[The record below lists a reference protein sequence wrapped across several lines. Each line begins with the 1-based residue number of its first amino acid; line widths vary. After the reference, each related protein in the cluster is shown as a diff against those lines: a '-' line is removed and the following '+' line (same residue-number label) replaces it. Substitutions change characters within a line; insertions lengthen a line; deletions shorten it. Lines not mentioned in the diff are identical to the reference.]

1 MSLLDRFFETK
12 IKDPF
17 ILVCSSKS
25 QMLFSK
31 DLLDKQDINNELIP
45 TPKGFG
51 EVCTTAIK
59 FDKENKERVKRITEE
74 NNIEVLRMVSLENKH
89 RYNLSEIYN
98 MNISSKLKN
107 IVNKIEINQD
117 LNIDDVKLLL
127 SIEDDDDYNAL
138 IKTADIIR
146 KECVG
151 DRIELRAA
159 IEFSNYCIKNCN
171 YCGVRKDNVASRY
184 RMNEK
189 EVLEVADYLYKIGI
203 RTVILQSGEDPYYTT
218 DKVISMVKSIKNKYG
233 MGITLSIGERSEEE
247 YKIFREAGVDNYL
260 LKIETT
266 SRRLFNKIHPDD
278 DFDDRIKHHRIIRDA
293 GIRLGSGGMIG
304 LPSQTLDE
312 IAEDILFQRDY
323 GVHMIGFGP
332 FLPAKGTPYE
342 NENKGD
348 LELTLKVIA
357 ITRIVCQHV
366 FLPATT
372 AIASLHAEGQTRAL
386 IAGANT
392 IMLISTPSHLRDSY
406 QIYSSKNMV
415 DLSFA
420 IKSTKDSGRKLP
432 KYLNYEYLASLGYK
446 IDEELIK

>member
-1 MSLLDRFFETK
+1 MSLLGKFFETN
-12 IKDPF
+12 IKEPF

-31 DLLDKQDINNELIP
+31 DLLDKQNIDNELIP

-59 FDKENKERVKRITEE
+59 FDKKDKEKVKRITEE
-74 NNIEVLRMVSLENKH
+74 NNIEVLSISSLENKFK
-89 RYNLSEIYN
+89 YNLSEIHG
-98 MNISSKLKN
+98 MSISNELRS
-107 IVNKIEINQD
+107 IVSKIEDNTD
-117 LNIDDVKLLL
+117 LSKDDVKYLLA
-127 SIEDDDDYNAL
+127 IEDDKEYKAL
-138 IKTADIIR
+138 IRIADIIR

-151 DRIELRAA
+151 DRVELRAA

-171 YCGVRKDNVASRY
+171 YCGVRRDNSTNRY
-184 RMNEK
+184 RMNEE
-189 EVLEVADYLYKIGI
+189 EVLEVVDSLYKIGI
-203 RTVILQSGEDPYYTT
+203 KTVILQSGEDPYYTT
-218 DKVISMVKSIKNKYG
+218 DKILSMVKAIKNKYR

-247 YKIFREAGVDNYL
+247 YRIFSEAGVNNYL
-260 LKIETT
+260 LKIETA
-266 SRRLFNKIHPDD
+266 SRRLFGKIHPDD
-278 DFDDRIKHHRIIRDA
+278 DFDDRVKHHIIIRDS

-304 LPSQTLDE
+304 LPTQTLDE
-312 IAEDILFQRDY
+312 IADDILFQRDY

-342 NENKGD
+342 NESKGD
-348 LELTLKVIA
+348 LDLTLKVVA

-372 AIASLHAEGQTRAL
+372 AIASLHPEGQTLAL
-386 IAGANT
+386 MAGANT
-392 IMLISTPSHLRDSY
+392 IMLISTPPHLRDSY
-406 QIYSSKNMV
+406 QIYSQKNMV

-420 IKSTKDSGRKLP
+420 IKSTEDSGRKLP
-432 KYLNYEYLASLGYK
+432 KYLNYDYLESLGYK

>member
-1 MSLLDRFFETK
+1 MSLLGKFFETN
-12 IKDPF
+12 IKEPF

-31 DLLDKQDINNELIP
+31 ELLGRQNIDNELIP

-59 FDKENKERVKRITEE
+59 FDKKDKEIVKRITEE
-74 NNIEVLRMVSLENKH
+74 NDIEVLSISSLENKY
-89 RYNLSEIYN
+89 RYNLSEIHN
-98 MNISSKLKN
+98 MDISNELKN
-107 IVNKIEINQD
+107 IVSKIEANTD
-117 LNIDDVKLLL
+117 LNKDDVKHLLAI
-127 SIEDDDDYNAL
+127 SDDREYEVL
-138 IKTADIIR
+138 IKIADIIR

-159 IEFSNYCIKNCN
+159 IEFSNYCIRNCN
-171 YCGVRKDNVASRY
+171 YCGVRRDNSTSRY
-184 RMNEK
+184 RMSEK
-189 EVLEVADYLYKIGI
+189 EVLEVVDDLYKIGI
-203 RTVILQSGEDPYYTT
+203 KTVILQSGEDPYYTT
-218 DKVISMVKSIKNKYG
+218 EKILSMVKAIKDKYR

-247 YKIFREAGVDNYL
+247 YKIFSEAGVNNYL
-260 LKIETT
+260 LKIETA
-266 SRRLFNKIHPDD
+266 SRRLFEKIHPDD
-278 DFDDRIKHHRIIRDA
+278 DFDERVKHHIIIRDS

-304 LPSQTLDE
+304 LPTQTLDE

-342 NENKGD
+342 NESKGD
-348 LELTLKVIA
+348 LKLTLKVVA

-372 AIASLHAEGQTRAL
+372 AIASLHPEGQTLAL
-386 IAGANT
+386 MAGANT
-392 IMLISTPSHLRDSY
+392 IMLISTPPHLRDSY
-406 QIYSSKNMV
+406 QIYSEKNMV

-432 KYLNYEYLASLGYK
+432 KYLNYDYLKSLGYE
-446 IDEELIK
+446 IDDELIK